1 MAIDMRQF
9 QATFFAES
17 REGLDA
23 MESGLL
29 SLEAAGNDLDTVNTI
44 FRAAHSIKG
53 GAATFGFK
61 AITNTTHL
69 LETLL
74 DQVRG
79 GKRSVDGEL
88 SDALLASVDILR
100 ELLSSAEAGNPDD
113 TGRSE
118 PLNARLSEL
127 LNGAPAAAP
136 AVLVQS
142 ASAPAPQRRRQSRR
156 RRIGRWTLR
165 RTRTC
170 SLPATTRCESCASSL
185 AWVRWR
191 SIATPPSSPR

>member
-79 GKRSVDGEL
+79 GKRAVMLIERR
-88 SDALLASVDILR
+88 LAGVGR
-100 ELLSSAEAGNPDD
+100 YSA
-113 TGRSE
+113 
-118 PLNARLSEL
+118 
-127 LNGAPAAAP
+127 
-136 AVLVQS
+136 
-142 ASAPAPQRRRQSRR
+142 
-156 RRIGRWTLR
+156 
-165 RTRTC
+165 RT
-170 SLPATTRCESCASSL
+170 
-185 AWVRWR
+185 VG
-191 SIATPPSSPR
+191 

>member
-79 GKRSVDGEL
+79 GKPWNAMRSFAISSQRCTPLFSGNSSLIV
-88 SDALLASVDILR
+88 ASVL
-100 ELLSSAEAGNPDD
+100 
-113 TGRSE
+113 
-118 PLNARLSEL
+118 
-127 LNGAPAAAP
+127 
-136 AVLVQS
+136 
-142 ASAPAPQRRRQSRR
+142 
-156 RRIGRWTLR
+156 
-165 RTRTC
+165 
-170 SLPATTRCESCASSL
+170 
-185 AWVRWR
+185 
-191 SIATPPSSPR
+191 